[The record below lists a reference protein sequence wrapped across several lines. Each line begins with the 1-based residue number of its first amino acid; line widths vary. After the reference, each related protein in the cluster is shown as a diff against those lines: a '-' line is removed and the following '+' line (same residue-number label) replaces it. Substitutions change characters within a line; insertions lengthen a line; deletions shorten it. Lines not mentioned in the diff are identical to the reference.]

1 MDTDVTVALNVSQA
15 PDDDEIT
22 LDLGL
27 ERQFLLDLPED
38 CGITASRLQGL
49 GKRSNQEDAFAVS
62 PCTKEDW
69 EKRGVLFI
77 LCDGMGGMQDGE
89 VASAA
94 GIASCL
100 SFFSQVSR
108 GGFYPGWMKDM
119 AERANTDT
127 IHAMGDAAGSGGST
141 LVAVHIFKNRLQ
153 WVTIGDSHLYE
164 AKDGALTQL
173 NEDHIFARKLDKLAE
188 NGVITQEEA
197 NSNHQR
203 KALTSYLGVEEGLE
217 IDGNEEARELVSG
230 EWICLM
236 SDGIFGTL
244 SDEEIL
250 QALSMAPAKAALEM
264 DRMVAEKAK
273 PKQDNYTGILIQV
286 K

>member
-1 MDTDVTVALNVSQA
+1 MDTDVTVALNVSQT
-15 PDDDEIT
+15 PEDDEIT

-27 ERQFLLDLPED
+27 EWQFLLDLPED

-69 EKRGVLFI
+69 ETRGVLFI

-108 GGFYPGWMKDM
+108 DGFYPGWMKDM
-119 AERANTDT
+119 AERANSDT

-141 LVAVHIFKNRLQ
+141 LVAVHIFGRSMQ
-153 WVTIGDSHLYE
+153 WVTIGDSHLYS
-164 AKDGALTQL
+164 AKDGALRQM
-173 NEDHIFARKLDKLAE
+173 NEDHVFARKLAQLVE
-188 NGVITQEEA
+188 NGMITQEEA
-197 NSNHQR
+197 DNNRQR
-203 KALTSYLGVEEGLE
+203 KALTSYLGVEDGLE
-217 IDGNEEARELVSG
+217 IDGNEEAYALTDG

-250 QALSMAPAKAALEM
+250 LALGNPPAKAAQEM
-264 DRMVAEKAK
+264 DRMVAEKGK
-273 PKQDNYTGILIQV
+273 PKQDNYTGILIRID
-286 K
+286 